1 MCNGY
6 AKPKFENGK
15 CICTFPYIGETCESC
30 EEDGFEPQTIRI
42 KAKMPEDETAII
54 CVPKKGSKYEN
65 CNGFGEYNQKR
76 RSCTCDSLHAGS
88 FCEECAAPN
97 KAYPDCTEQQET
109 DVINSEVMRDY
120 DKRRRSQVY
129 GVDDYLLA
137 EANNIFRQQCP
148 LTNYPNFLNDIYYHK
163 QFASGDFHLADFYV
177 TNHDAD
183 NVIQFTPKK
192 QGSLKIMIKQPEAY
206 NKVYVEEALDI
217 EIAVAQE
224 YDKKFLKT
232 ETNYEIDFKGKL
244 GNQKTDFTE
253 LRLEITE
260 NMLNNPLLIFF
271 RGMNYTHDD
280 LRASENKC

>member
-1 MCNGY
+1 
-6 AKPKFENGK
+6 
-15 CICTFPYIGETCESC
+15 
-30 EEDGFEPQTIRI
+30 
-42 KAKMPEDETAII
+42 
-54 CVPKKGSKYEN
+54 
-65 CNGFGEYNQKR
+65 
-76 RSCTCDSLHAGS
+76 
-88 FCEECAAPN
+88 
-97 KAYPDCTEQQET
+97 
-109 DVINSEVMRDY
+109 
-120 DKRRRSQVY
+120 
-129 GVDDYLLA
+129 
-137 EANNIFRQQCP
+137 
-148 LTNYPNFLNDIYYHK
+148 
-163 QFASGDFHLADFYV
+163 
-177 TNHDAD
+177 
-183 NVIQFTPKK
+183 
-192 QGSLKIMIKQPEAY
+192 MIKQPEAY